1 MCGCATVTCCRDK
14 PTLRRPVPN
23 NGGLSGRVFPH
34 SWTESAGQL
43 IGCAVRPML
52 HQTSREAFCDY
63 SNAVLHNER
72 ITWAGSLATVFWRQ
86 AFWTSPSKRSL
97 TIVPPGQ
104 FRPSVVSTITGGLL
118 VGLVLE
124 AQPLGRTTLRT
135 KMLGYTASPT
145 SAVKEGGPTVYRN
158 FPAVDGV
165 MATRLDSQLIIV
177 ETEETKQGKDD
188 K

>member
-1 MCGCATVTCCRDK
+1 MCGCATVTCCQVE

-23 NGGLSGRVFPH
+23 NGGLSGRVLPH
-34 SWTESAGQL
+34 SWTKGAGQI

-52 HQTSREAFCDY
+52 HRTSREAFCDY

-72 ITWAGSLATVFWRQ
+72 ITCAGFVANVFRRQ

-104 FRPSVVSTITGGLL
+104 FRPSVISTITGGLL

-124 AQPLGRTTLRT
+124 AQPLGKTTLRT

-145 SAVKEGGPTVYRN
+145 SAVKVDGLILYRY
-158 FPAVDGV
+158 FLAVDGAV
-165 MATRLDSQLIIV
+165 ATRLDSQMIIV
-177 ETEETKQGKDD
+177 ET
-188 K
+188 